1 MLPDIIMLHVSRN
14 MTSRGNST
22 FRGIEE
28 LRRRLPPD
36 WEVAPQGRATVE
48 VTAPD
53 LRTGTLALEE
63 RARLAPRDVHSLV
76 ERLPTRRATTLVVA
90 PFLTESTR
98 DRLRENGVS
107 YLDLTGNVRI
117 VLPEPGLFVE
127 TQGASEDPNREER
140 PARSLR
146 GPKAGRVVR
155 CLIELKSPPGVREV
169 AALTGVDA
177 GYVSRVLSLLDSE
190 ALVARSG
197 RGRIESVDWPALLR
211 RWAREAPLDS
221 RGRLRTFLEPR
232 GLPALLKR
240 LAGLDAPYAI
250 TGSLAAARF
259 APLAPARLA
268 TVWVRDADAVTASLA
283 LRPADA
289 GANVVLAEAVDE
301 GVFDRTLQSE
311 GRWYAGPVQ
320 VAADLL
326 TSPGRGPQ
334 EGDEL
339 IEWMKAHEDEWRR

>member
-1 MLPDIIMLHVSRN
+1 MLHVSRN
-14 MTSRGNST
+14 MLPRGNST

-63 RARLAPRDVHSLV
+63 RARLAPRDVRSLV

-107 YLDLTGNVRI
+107 YLDLTGNVRV
-117 VLPEPGLFVE
+117 VLPEPGLFIE
-127 TQGASEDPNREER
+127 TQGASEDLNREER

-177 GYVSRVLSLLDSE
+177 GYVSRVL
-190 ALVARSG
+190 
-197 RGRIESVDWPALLR
+197 
-211 RWAREAPLDS
+211 
-221 RGRLRTFLEPR
+221 
-232 GLPALLKR
+232 
-240 LAGLDAPYAI
+240 
-250 TGSLAAARF
+250 
-259 APLAPARLA
+259 
-268 TVWVRDADAVTASLA
+268 
-283 LRPADA
+283 
-289 GANVVLAEAVDE
+289 
-301 GVFDRTLQSE
+301 
-311 GRWYAGPVQ
+311 
-320 VAADLL
+320 
-326 TSPGRGPQ
+326 
-334 EGDEL
+334 
-339 IEWMKAHEDEWRR
+339 